1 MHVGMEMRWLIGQEQ
16 LREVDPV
23 LFRLLAAVE
32 GGASLRSA
40 ALDAGISYRHG
51 WGLLQSWRE
60 ELGAPLV
67 KLERGRGASITEL
80 GRSLLWAER
89 RAGGRLAPLLDSIAA
104 ELERELSG
112 PLAGSLPVRMMASH
126 DLAIGL
132 LRDLFNAADGQRL
145 NLQYRGSLDCVRELA
160 HGRCDIAGFHL
171 PEAPLGDPVETMLK
185 RQLHPDHFKTLH
197 FAYRAQGLMV
207 APGNPAAI
215 HGIADLARE
224 GVVIVNR
231 QPGSGTRLLLDL
243 LLGEAGIEGHQIRG
257 YDVEEFT
264 HQAVAAMVA
273 SGAATAGFGVEAAA
287 SSFDLDFVPL
297 ARERYLLAVRRAT
310 PVPAW
315 LEALEELLQ
324 GQGLRNAIRE
334 FPGYDLAGIGTPVDL
349 GRSPRRAAPG

>member
-1 MHVGMEMRWLIGQEQ
+1 MHVGMEMRWLIGREA

-40 ALDAGISYRHG
+40 AREAGISYRHG
-51 WGLLQSWRE
+51 WGLLQCWRK

-89 RAGGRLAPLLDSIAA
+89 RAGGRLAPLIDSMAA

-112 PLAGSLPVRMMASH
+112 PLAGSLPVRMIASH

-145 NLQYRGSLDCVRELA
+145 NLQYRGSLDCVQALA
-160 HGRCDIAGFHL
+160 RGRCDIAGFHL
-171 PEAPLGDPVETMLK
+171 PEAPLGHPVEALLS
-185 RQLHPDHFKTLH
+185 RHLHPDHFTAMH
-197 FAYRAQGLMV
+197 FASRAQGLMV
-207 APGNPAAI
+207 APGNPDAI
-215 HGIADLARE
+215 HGIADLARD
-224 GVVIVNR
+224 GITFVNR
-231 QPGSGTRLLLDL
+231 QPGSGTRLLFDL
-243 LLGEAGIEGHQIRG
+243 LLGEAGIESRQVRG

-297 ARERYLLAVRRAT
+297 ARERYLLAVRRTMPA
-310 PVPAW
+310 PAW
-315 LEALEELLQ
+315 LEALEALMRGEA
-324 GQGLRNAIRE
+324 LRNAIRE
-334 FPGYDLAGIGTPVDL
+334 FPGYDLAGIGTLANL
-349 GRSPRRAAPG
+349 GRGPQRAAPA